1 MTFESNLKALQ
12 KLSQSG
18 YTRQMSEKNEGK
30 KLLKRAILG
39 REKAQRRMTLV
50 EAAKEQLIEGGL
62 ESMTVGAVADRVG
75 IAKGTV
81 YLYFEDK
88 SALSN
93 AVFDHVL
100 ESWAESISDG
110 LVAGQED
117 AAFSELFWECS
128 TSNTAFF
135 TIMRGTI
142 NTYPDEVS
150 VNTRGP
156 ARQLRGHGAYL
167 SSLFDQV
174 ESCLRIGPGDARRL
188 LLELWA
194 LMIGGAAVDLDYR
207 WPNSSEKISDRLN
220 PLHARD
226 FFLSYAPLII
236 DVTRGRAE

>member
-18 YTRQMSEKNEGK
+18 YTRDMSEKNEGK

-50 EAAKEQLIEGGL
+50 EAAKEQLVEGGL
-62 ESMTVGAVADRVG
+62 DSMTVGAVADRVG

-93 AVFDHVL
+93 AVFDHAL
-100 ESWAESISDG
+100 EAWAESISDG
-110 LVAGQED
+110 LAGGHED
-117 AAFSELFWECS
+117 AVFSELFWECS
-128 TSNTAFF
+128 TSDTAFF

-142 NTYPDEVS
+142 TTHPDEVS

-167 SSLFDQV
+167 SSLFGQV
-174 ESCLRIGPGDARRL
+174 ESCLGLKSGDARRL

-220 PLHARD
+220 PLHAKD

-236 DVTRGRAE
+236 DATRGRTE

>member
-1 MTFESNLKALQ
+1 
-12 KLSQSG
+12 
-18 YTRQMSEKNEGK
+18 MSKKGEEK

-39 REKAQRRMTLV
+39 KEKAQRRMMLV
-50 EAAKEQLIEGGL
+50 EAATEQLIEGGL

-88 SALSN
+88 GALSN

-100 ESWAESISDG
+100 ESWTESISEG
-110 LVAGQED
+110 LVEGLGD
-117 AAFSELFWECS
+117 AAFSELFWGCS

-135 TIMRGTI
+135 DVIRGTI
-142 NTYPDEVS
+142 NVYPDEIS

-167 SSLFDQV
+167 SSLFGQV
-174 ESCLRIGPGDARRL
+174 ESCLRLGPGDGRRL

-207 WPNSSEKISDRLN
+207 WPNSSERLSDRLN
-220 PLHARD
+220 PLHAKD
-226 FFLSYAPLII
+226 FFIGYAPLII
-236 DVTRGRAE
+236 DATRGRVE

>member
-1 MTFESNLKALQ
+1 
-12 KLSQSG
+12 
-18 YTRQMSEKNEGK
+18 MSEKNEEK

-39 REKAQRRMTLV
+39 TEKAQRRMMLV
-50 EAAKEQLIEGGL
+50 EAATAQFVEGGE

-88 SALSN
+88 SALLR

-100 ESWAESISDG
+100 ESWAKSLATN
-110 LVAGQED
+110 LVEEQD
-117 AAFSELFWECS
+117 DMAFSELFWECS
-128 TSNTAFF
+128 TIDTPFF
-135 TIMRGTI
+135 TIMRGSI
-142 NTYPDEVS
+142 NNHPDEVS

-167 SSLFDQV
+167 SALFGQL
-174 ESCLRIGPGDARRL
+174 ESCLRLGPGDARRL

-207 WPNSSEKISDRLN
+207 WPNSTEKLSDRLN
-220 PLHARD
+220 PLHAKD
-226 FFLSYAPLII
+226 FFLSYAPLIV
-236 DVTRGRAE
+236 DATRGRAG

>member
-1 MTFESNLKALQ
+1 M
-12 KLSQSG
+12 
-18 YTRQMSEKNEGK
+18 MSEKAEEK

-39 REKAQRRMTLV
+39 TEKAQRRMTLV
-50 EAAKEQLIEGGL
+50 EAATEQLIEGGL

-88 SALSN
+88 GALSN
-93 AVFDHVL
+93 AVFDQVL
-100 ESWAESISDG
+100 ESWAKSVSTS
-110 LVAGQED
+110 LVEGQDD

-135 TIMRGTI
+135 AIMRGTI
-142 NTYPDEVS
+142 NVYPDEVS

-167 SSLFDQV
+167 SSLFSQV
-174 ESCLRIGPGDARRL
+174 ESCLRLGPGDARRL

-194 LMIGGAAVDLDYR
+194 LMIGGTAVDLDYR
-207 WPNSSEKISDRLN
+207 WPNSSEKLSERLN
-220 PLHARD
+220 PLHAKD

-236 DVTRGRAE
+236 DTTRARAE